1 LLNYLWLGLIS
12 FGIIIGIIN
21 GNIDTVTN
29 ATVNSCEN
37 AIKFIISIT
46 GIMCFWTGIME
57 IARKSGMISTFSNLL
72 KPVMRFLF
80 PDNVHNEQAMGAVMM
95 NLSANF
101 LGLGNAATPFGIE
114 AMKELQKDNKN
125 KDSLSDS
132 MCMFLVLNTACMQM
146 VPATLIAVRSAV
158 GSENPTG
165 IMLSVWIVSLI
176 SLVVGVIAAKF
187 LRKLC

>member
-1 LLNYLWLGLIS
+1 MLNYLWLGLIS

>member
-1 LLNYLWLGLIS
+1 
-12 FGIIIGIIN
+12 
-21 GNIDTVTN
+21 
-29 ATVNSCEN
+29 
-37 AIKFIISIT
+37 
-46 GIMCFWTGIME
+46 ME